1 MLHPQAQAFID
12 LLVQRGVPPTHTLS
26 PVDARAFYRERRA
39 VTQPA
44 PGRGGRGARAQRAR
58 AGTARSR
65 CGSTARWAAS
75 RPAVLPVLVYYHGG
89 GWTIGDLDTHDT
101 LCRELCNLSG
111 CAVVAVDY
119 RMGPEH
125 RFPAAVDDA
134 LAATRWVRKE
144 AGALGVDAGRLA
156 VGGDSAG
163 GNLAAV
169 VAIAARDAGD
179 LPIAFQL
186 LIYPATD
193 MRRGHPS
200 HTDQRPGLPADQ
212 RHDHATS
219 TTTTSPTRST
229 TSTGA
234 PRRSCTPTCRGLP
247 PALVLTAGYD
257 PLRDEGLDYARALT
271 AAGNRATL
279 RLLRAPDPR
288 LHHHGPAARRGE
300 RGGGDVRRRAAAR
313 ADVGKVPALS
323 APPRGLAP
331 LRSCE
336 REPAQETASWA
347 PGRTST
353 AAAAAAGASASC
365 G

>member
-12 LLVQRGVPPTHTLS
+12 LLLQRGVPPTHTLS
-26 PVDARAFYRERRA
+26 PVDARAFYRERRS
-39 VTQPA
+39 VTQPSPGEVAEVRELSA
-44 PGRGGRGARAQRAR
+44 PGPHGAIPLRLYRPLGTQRAD
-58 AGTARSR
+58 
-65 CGSTARWAAS
+65 
-75 RPAVLPVLVYYHGG
+75 VLPVLVYYHGG

-101 LCRELCNLSG
+101 LCRELANLSG

-125 RFPAAVDDA
+125 RFPAAVDDV

-144 AGALGVDAGRLA
+144 AGALGLDAGRLA

-193 MRRGHPS
+193 MRRVHPS
-200 HTDQRPGLPADQ
+200 HTTNGQGYVLTSDTIKYF
-212 RHDHATS
+212 HDHYITDPKHDLDWRA
-219 TTTTSPTRST
+219 SPLLHPDLSR
-229 TSTGA
+229 
-234 PRRSCTPTCRGLP
+234 LP

-271 AAGNRATL
+271 AAGNRAVYVCFERQIHGFITMG
-279 RLLRAPDPR
+279 RLIDEAN
-288 LHHHGPAARRGE
+288 AAVALCAGE
-300 RGGGDVRRRAAAR
+300 LRRA
-313 ADVGKVPALS
+313 LM
-323 APPRGLAP
+323 
-331 LRSCE
+331 
-336 REPAQETASWA
+336 
-347 PGRTST
+347 
-353 AAAAAAGASASC
+353 
-365 G
+365 